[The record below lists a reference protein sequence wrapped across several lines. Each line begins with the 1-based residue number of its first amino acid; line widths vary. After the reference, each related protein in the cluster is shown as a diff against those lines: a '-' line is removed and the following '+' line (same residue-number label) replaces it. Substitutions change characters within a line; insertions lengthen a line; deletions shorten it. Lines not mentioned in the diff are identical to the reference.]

1 MENRL
6 KNHIDILFKDMPQNE
21 NTYEIKDEILQNLI
35 DKYYDLLNDGNDP
48 ETAYSIVVASIGDV
62 RSFFPDNPKKTE
74 ELVSKQRKKSA
85 LLVSGAVMLYIL
97 SPIAAIIGDAIGGS
111 DDGVMGVGFMFLM
124 IAVATGMLIYN
135 AKTKYKPEK
144 HPTMVNEFKDWQS
157 GKPSQKSV
165 QKQISG
171 FIWTCVVIVYFLI
184 SFLTG
189 AWYITWL
196 IFLIGLAVNQVVN
209 LCISLDSE
217 KEKEKEL

>member
-1 MENRL
+1 MENRF

-35 DKYYDLLNDGNDP
+35 DKYYDLLNEGNDP

-62 RSFFPDNPKKTE
+62 RSLFPDNPKKTE

-97 SPIAAIIGDAIGGS
+97 SVIPCIIGGLIGSEIAAGIS
-111 DDGVMGVGFMFLM
+111 VVFMFLM
-124 IAVATGMLIYN
+124 IAIATGMIIYN
-135 AKTKYKPEK
+135 SKSKYKPQRNQ
-144 HPTMVNEFKDWQS
+144 TMVNEFKDWQS

-171 FIWTCVVIVYFLI
+171 IIWTCVVVAYFLV

-196 IFLIGLAVNQVVN
+196 IFLIGAAINQIVC
-209 LCISLDSE
+209 LCISMSSE
-217 KEKEKEL
+217 KEKEL

>member
-1 MENRL
+1 MENRF

-62 RSFFPDNPKKTE
+62 RSLFPDNPKKIE

-85 LLVSGAVMLYIL
+85 LLISSAVMLYIL
-97 SPIAAIIGDAIGGS
+97 SPIAAIIGETIGNS
-111 DDGVMGVGFMFLM
+111 DDGAMGIGFMFLI

-135 AKTKYKPEK
+135 SKTKYRPAKNQ
-144 HPTMVNEFKDWQS
+144 TMVNEFKDWQS
-157 GKPSQKSV
+157 GKPSQKSI

-171 FIWTCVVIVYFLI
+171 IIWTCVLIVYFLI

-209 LCISLDSE
+209 LCISLGSE
-217 KEKEKEL
+217 KEKEL